1 MKEKRRQEAGSS
13 TEPLEGRRDPAS
25 MSLRKSLRR
34 SFRSSHKVK
43 SSDEGQVKGGGEAA
57 PPTKVSSTE
66 RSSRSSET
74 YLSVDDVTVPS
85 GGVTLEAAN
94 SSFESH
100 DDVSACGTYQS
111 SGSEE
116 DLPAERSEEAAL
128 PESALYEFLFRA
140 CALMALENDDFK
152 QLIEQ
157 QQQASSQPSLPSSAS
172 SSSSHH
178 HLFQL
183 HQPSEEAKT
192 DDDDEEEEEGSIQG
206 AEGGGKRSKLK
217 VRRTG
222 RCSPTLSS
230 LLVSFYFSASY

>member
-1 MKEKRRQEAGSS
+1 
-13 TEPLEGRRDPAS
+13 

-43 SSDEGQVKGGGEAA
+43 SSEEGQQVKGAGDAA
-57 PPTKVSSTE
+57 PPAKASSTE
-66 RSSRSSET
+66 RGRGSEA
-74 YLSVDDVTVPS
+74 YLAVDGVAVPS

-100 DDVSACGTYQS
+100 DDVSASGTFQS

-116 DLPAERSEEAAL
+116 DLPAERQEEAAC
-128 PESALYEFLFRA
+128 PESALYEFIFRA
-140 CALMALENDDFK
+140 CALMALENDEFK

-178 HLFQL
+178 HLL
-183 HQPSEEAKT
+183 HLQQPSEERKDDDD
-192 DDDDEEEEEGSIQG
+192 DDDDEDEEEGALQG
-206 AEGGGKRSKLK
+206 AEGGGKRSEKLK
-217 VRRTG
+217 VRR
-222 RCSPTLSS
+222 RRERRRNCPPRPSPLALVLS
-230 LLVSFYFSASY
+230 LFPLIL